1 VSIEAG
7 GGLEGVQVVGT
18 YAYLAGLIWTG
29 SNFVD
34 LAVLDVSDPAHPVLA
49 GVSPSH
55 FFSSTAVQVV
65 GNYAYVIGFRDDS
78 SDDYLG
84 VLHVFEVSNPTHPL
98 SPAGIDL
105 GGEEARALQVVGNY
119 AYVASDAGLRVVN
132 VSNPAN
138 PTPVGAYETDSSGLD
153 VQVVGGFVYL
163 LTQDLKVIDVSNPS
177 KPVLAD
183 QFHLAGD
190 EDDVG
195 LDIAGNHA
203 YVANISGLTILEI
216 TQLPYLRSVSRLGQ
230 KITLSWNG
238 APGLKLQRTTTLSN
252 PVWTDVP
259 SSEGQS
265 SMKMPVGSGN
275 EFFRLMR

>member
-1 VSIEAG
+1 
-7 GGLEGVQVVGT
+7 
-18 YAYLAGLIWTG
+18 
-29 SNFVD
+29 
-34 LAVLDVSDPAHPVLA
+34 LAVLDVSEPAHPALV

-98 SPAGIDL
+98 SLAGIDL
-105 GGEEARALQVVGNY
+105 GGEEARALHVVGNY
-119 AYVASDAGLRVVN
+119 AYVAGDAGLKVVN

-138 PTPVGAYETDSSGLD
+138 PIPVGAYETDSSGLD

-177 KPVLAD
+177 KPMLAD

-203 YVANISGLTILEI
+203 YVANASGLTILEI
-216 TQLPYLRSVSRLGQ
+216 TQLPHFRSISRLGD
-230 KITLSWNG
+230 KISFSWNG
-238 APGLKLQRTTTLSN
+238 ALGLKLQRTTTLTN
-252 PVWTDVP
+252 PVWTEVP
-259 SSEGQS
+259 NSGGQS
-265 SMKMPVGSGN
+265 SMEMPIGGGH
-275 EFFRLMR
+275 EFFRLMKP

>member
-1 VSIEAG
+1 M
-7 GGLEGVQVVGT
+7 
-18 YAYLAGLIWTG
+18 
-29 SNFVD
+29 
-34 LAVLDVSDPAHPVLA
+34 
-49 GVSPSH
+49 
-55 FFSSTAVQVV
+55 
-65 GNYAYVIGFRDDS
+65 
-78 SDDYLG
+78 
-84 VLHVFEVSNPTHPL
+84 
-98 SPAGIDL
+98 
-105 GGEEARALQVVGNY
+105 
-119 AYVASDAGLRVVN
+119 
-132 VSNPAN
+132 
-138 PTPVGAYETDSSGLD
+138 
-153 VQVVGGFVYL
+153 
-163 LTQDLKVIDVSNPS
+163 
-177 KPVLAD
+177 LAD

-259 SSEGQS
+259 SSGGQS
-265 SMKMPVGSGN
+265 SMEMPVGSGN